1 MLKTTEGFLSLS
13 VVFFL
18 LEVVVVEVVAGL
30 FEFTQL
36 HKVVTHLS
44 RFRRLV
50 ILTDQIPFEDRMVI
64 DATSVASFFQHLL
77 RFFET
82 FRRGSAVFHTLGDVA
97 IDPISAFDLKGFTV
111 TLDHAITPNFPLIRA
126 IGRETTRVK
135 LRLHRAR
142 LLDHRDGIDL
152 AILLVNFV
160 RGHVRVKVAIDVTER
175 FLHLSNLHRRGFPRR
190 GFPFPPN
197 SSYNTGKMKICQIGI
212 NHNPI
217 GINPNLP

>member
-13 VVFFL
+13 VVFLFL
-18 LEVVVVEVVAGL
+18 LEVVVVEVVTGL
-30 FEFTQL
+30 FEFTHL

-64 DATSVASFFQHLL
+64 DATGIPAFFQHLL
-77 RFFET
+77 GFFET

-97 IDPISAFDLKGFTV
+97 IDPISAFDLKGFPITF
-111 TLDHAITPNFPLIRA
+111 DHAITPNFPLIRA
-126 IGRETTRVK
+126 VSRETTRVK

-152 AILLVNFV
+152 AIFLKDLV
-160 RGHVRVKVAIDVTER
+160 RGHVRVKVTIDVTER
-175 FLHLSNLHRRGFPRR
+175 FLHLSNLHRRVFQGGDFLPLPTLHMIKERR
-190 GFPFPPN
+190 RFV
-197 SSYNTGKMKICQIGI
+197 K
-212 NHNPI
+212 
-217 GINPNLP
+217 